1 MNPAV
6 PTWAGVAASLALV
19 AVAVA
24 VAYRQRLRLAREI
37 TVAAARAGIQLAAVG
52 AVLLLVFAH
61 AGLAG
66 AAGWLAVMVAIA
78 GQVAARRAR
87 GLPRARPVATA
98 AIAVATAATIGTLLA
113 LGVISAQPRVV
124 IPVGGMVVSGAMAAT
139 AVTLTRLREEAAA
152 ARPAI
157 EARLCLGQP
166 AAEAFA
172 PHLHAALRTALIP
185 AVDSTK
191 TVGLISLPG
200 AMTGLIL
207 AGVSPLTAIR
217 YQIVVMYMLLAAAA
231 LAALAAARLAGR
243 ALFDDA
249 HRLRPLPVAPARE
262 HRVPPALPRLPRC
275 TGSRPSARPGRLCR
289 TRLRAQARAA

>member
-19 AVAVA
+19 ALAVVIA
-24 VAYRQRLRLAREI
+24 VRQRLHLAREI
-37 TVAAARAGIQLAAVG
+37 AIAAARAGIQLAAVG
-52 AVLLLVFAH
+52 AILLLVFRH

-66 AAGWLAVMVAIA
+66 AAGWLAIMVLIA

-87 GLPRARPVATA
+87 GLPAALPVATA
-98 AIAVATAATIGTLLA
+98 AVAAATAATMGTLLA
-113 LGVISAQPRVV
+113 LGVISTQARVV
-124 IPVGGMVVSGAMAAT
+124 IPVGGMIISGAMAAT

-152 ARPAI
+152 RPAI

-166 AAEAFA
+166 ASQAFA

-185 AVDSTK
+185 AIDATK

-231 LAALAAARLAGR
+231 LAALTAARLAGR
-243 ALFDDA
+243 VLFDDA
-249 HRLRPLPVAPARE
+249 HRLCPLPAPAGKD
-262 HRVPPALPRLPRC
+262 HR
-275 TGSRPSARPGRLCR
+275 
-289 TRLRAQARAA
+289 